1 MVETVEI
8 FTSAWGRF
16 AVSTVADAKMAAVFG
31 RGTHPQEEMIE
42 LLSAFITKESI
53 VVDVGAHIGT
63 IAVPLAAQARKVIA
77 YEPDIGSF
85 NLLRENARL
94 NGASLD
100 LRNKGL
106 GSASARATIMCV
118 HPGNAGSNTLMT
130 GDGPITIA
138 ALDTEVSQ
146 AHLIKLDVEGMEYE
160 VLQGATLLIRG
171 SRPTVCFEVNLSQL
185 RAHGTSVRKLES
197 FFRSNN
203 YRLYIPLHTKRG
215 RCLGRVPALSLV
227 TFWIMPG
234 AYLLKRASSTFD
246 VIAIPTERVF
256 PLPWAPGWKTVS
268 KLIYATMTDKVRR
281 AKIILRRLC
290 LLVPDDA
297 LAKEKARKVSC

>member
-1 MVETVEI
+1 
-8 FTSAWGRF
+8 
-16 AVSTVADAKMAAVFG
+16 
-31 RGTHPQEEMIE
+31 MIE

-138 ALDTEVSQ
+138 ALDAEVSQ

-256 PLPWAPGWKTVS
+256 SLPWAPGWKTVS
-268 KLIYATMTDKVRR
+268 KLIYASYDG
-281 AKIILRRLC
+281 
-290 LLVPDDA
+290 
-297 LAKEKARKVSC
+297 

>member
-1 MVETVEI
+1 ML
-8 FTSAWGRF
+8 
-16 AVSTVADAKMAAVFG
+16 
-31 RGTHPQEEMIE
+31 E
-42 LLSAFITKESI
+42 LLSALITKESI
-53 VVDVGAHIGT
+53 VVDGGAHIGT

-118 HPGNAGSNTLMT
+118 RPGNAGSNTLMT

-138 ALDTEVSQ
+138 ALDSEVSQ

-160 VLQGATLLIRG
+160 VLQGATQLIRG

-185 RAHGTSVRKLES
+185 RAHGTSLRNLES
-197 FFRSNN
+197 FFRSHN
-203 YRLYIPLHTKRG
+203 YRLYIALRTKG
-215 RCLGRVPALSLV
+215 GTCLGRIPALSLV

-246 VIAIPTERVF
+246 VIAIPKEIVF
-256 PLPWAPGWKTVS
+256 PLPSAPGWKTVS
-268 KLIYATMTDKVRR
+268 KLIYANMTDKVRR
-281 AKIILRRLC
+281 ARILLRRTC
-290 LLVPDDA
+290 LLA
-297 LAKEKARKVSC
+297 HA